1 MFCPECGKEIKDG
14 AKFCPYCGNQIV
26 PVAINE
32 SSKGASDT
40 SAVNSAVEKVKSIS
54 HSTWIGLGATVL
66 AVAVVAAIVL
76 AIIGMNGKGYERQL
90 DQMVKYLNSQYSDSE
105 ENLYKLNGYNQ
116 FAIDDYWEEY
126 QLAKTYL
133 GRDLEFLDSYLDA
146 YDSLSDQFGSDY
158 KISYKVINKQEI
170 SARELR
176 TWETST
182 QDSLTDSS
190 SFSKELRVDYDND
203 LEEMLDDWIDYEN
216 ASEDTTT
223 EQLQEYI
230 TQYDAIEQGL
240 EDKYGNAQ
248 CTEGYKLKVRFSI
261 EGSLDSATE
270 TVDIYVYY
278 FGDTWNMYYDMRD
291 IANNFIEY

>member
-146 YDSLSDQFGSDY
+146 YDSLSDHFGSDY